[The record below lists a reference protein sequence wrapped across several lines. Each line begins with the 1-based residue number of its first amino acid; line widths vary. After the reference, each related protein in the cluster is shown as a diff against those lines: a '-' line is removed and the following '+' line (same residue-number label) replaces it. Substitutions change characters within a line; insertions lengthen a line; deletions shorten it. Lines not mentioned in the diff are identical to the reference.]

1 MQRFN
6 HNEGRC
12 VHACGRGRHGRN
24 LGLHRPQVGAC
35 QADIYTDAIRDVCH
49 ELASETKQGRPVEVW
64 PDFKKYL
71 CGSHLVYFFEDA
83 SRLNVIRIL
92 HQRQDVERHL

>member
-1 MQRFN
+1 MKAVAFTPTA
-6 HNEGRC
+6 ETD
-12 VHACGRGRHGRN
+12 
-24 LGLHRPQVGAC
+24 LGAIWDYTAHRWGPD

-49 ELASETKQGRPVEVW
+49 ELASGTKQGRPVEVW

-71 CGSHLVYFFEDA
+71 CGSHVVYFFEDA